1 VLERQRIGRGKSGE
15 EERKREREKRVVSP
29 AREHASYDCS

>member
-1 VLERQRIGRGKSGE
+1 LAEGRVVKRRE
-15 EERKREREKRVVSP
+15 REREKRVVSP